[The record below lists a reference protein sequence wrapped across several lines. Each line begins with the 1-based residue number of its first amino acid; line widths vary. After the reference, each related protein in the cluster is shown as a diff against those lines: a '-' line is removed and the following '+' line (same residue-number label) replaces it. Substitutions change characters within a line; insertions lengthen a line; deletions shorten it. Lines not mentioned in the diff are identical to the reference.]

1 MELTFV
7 MIKPDG
13 VQRNLAGTIISRFE
27 NKGLKLVGMKLL
39 RLNRKI
45 AEEHYREHMGK
56 SFYAGLISYIISGPV
71 VAMVW
76 EGRNVVSVARKL
88 IGATNPGEAETGSIR
103 GAYGIDM
110 GRNVIHGSDSPESA
124 KREISLFFN
133 PAEIIDYEKTAD
145 TWVYE

>member
-1 MELTFV
+1 
-7 MIKPDG
+7 
-13 VQRNLAGTIISRFE
+13 
-27 NKGLKLVGMKLL
+27 MKLL
-39 RLNRKI
+39 QLDRKI

-71 VAMVW
+71 VTMVW

-88 IGATNPGEAETGSIR
+88 IGATNPGEAEAGSIR

-124 KREISLFFN
+124 KREISLFFK